1 VSVDQHHRGPDWWWS
16 LTVIENFIHSFVF
29 SGEIKL
35 QSLQRRGLIEIF
47 GNFIKSDKETLFH
60 SS

>member
-1 VSVDQHHRGPDWWWS
+1 MPSQETEFG
-16 LTVIENFIHSFVF
+16 F
-29 SGEIKL
+29 SPSGVMRDEEFERAEINL
-35 QSLQRRGLIEIF
+35 QSLQRRRLNEIF